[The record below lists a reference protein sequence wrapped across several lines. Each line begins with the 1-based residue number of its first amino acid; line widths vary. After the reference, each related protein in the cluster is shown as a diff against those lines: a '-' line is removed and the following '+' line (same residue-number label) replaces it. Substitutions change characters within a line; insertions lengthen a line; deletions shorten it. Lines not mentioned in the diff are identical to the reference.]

1 MQRALSFL
9 AGAVTGALVGATLMV
24 LFTPVPGETIRSDL
38 KTRVQRL
45 RDEMQG
51 AASTRRA
58 EMEAQLARLRAP
70 QG

>member
-1 MQRALSFL
+1 MQRVISFF

-24 LFTPVPGETIRSDL
+24 LLTPAPGETIRSDL
-38 KTRVQRL
+38 QNRVQRL

-51 AASTRRA
+51 AAANRRA

-70 QG
+70 QQ

>member
-1 MQRALSFL
+1 MQRTLSFL

-24 LFTPVPGETIRSDL
+24 LFTPAPGETIRSDL
-38 KTRVQRL
+38 QNRIQRL
-45 RDEMQG
+45 QDEMRG
-51 AASTRRA
+51 AASNRRA